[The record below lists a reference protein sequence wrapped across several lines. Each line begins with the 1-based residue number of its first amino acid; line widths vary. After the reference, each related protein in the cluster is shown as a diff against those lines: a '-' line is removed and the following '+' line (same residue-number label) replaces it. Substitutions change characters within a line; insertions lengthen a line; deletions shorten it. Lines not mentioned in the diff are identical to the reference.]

1 MRDYKVYV
9 RSGSEGWLRDLLF
22 LLLLFSV
29 PFLASLGRLPLF
41 GPYEGAYAEISRAML
56 ERGDLITT
64 SLDHLNRFGNPPLL
78 FWLNAASLAFF
89 GQNEFS
95 VRFPTA
101 LCGLLTLPAVYVIAR
116 RLYDRRTAL
125 LSAILL
131 GSCTGFALL
140 SRGILTQ
147 LPLCLCLT
155 AALGSFVVAGQRDEP
170 SREASGH
177 WYPFYLFWALAVL
190 AGGMVG
196 ILLPAA
202 VILVYLLLAGRWEL
216 LPRMRCGSGLLLFLM
231 VAAPWFVAVWLESP
245 GSVHLLPGQG
255 IGRYGVSL
263 AEDRR
268 PFWLVVPLLVAGL
281 LPWSC
286 YVLPAL
292 SRAWREQ
299 GRGGGRSR
307 LFLMIWA
314 LAILLFFVLS
324 GSRPIPALLP
334 AFPPLA
340 ILAAH
345 LVKGELERRGRGLR
359 LVTRLQGAVMA
370 LLGVAALAYPLL
382 LRSVQSLAALLPAWG
397 HALERWA
404 EHAPRFSPAAC
415 MLVAGLLLL
424 QGIMSLAV
432 SERRTGRALI
442 VLCLCSFALEIIV
455 PRQIMGTIARA
466 ESPRALAVRA
476 VELAGADTA
485 IVTLGPLHGV
495 SWYAGR
501 PVPVVGTVQQD
512 LAALWS
518 GTAPLLV
525 ILEKGELDA
534 LLPSLRPAP
543 RILMESGPRLLIS
556 NR

>member
-1 MRDYKVYV
+1 MRDYKVYA

-78 FWLNAASLAFF
+78 FWLNVASLAFF
-89 GQNEFS
+89 GQNEFA

-155 AALGSFVVAGQRDEP
+155 AALGSFAVAAQGDVRQQG
-170 SREASGH
+170 ASGH

-196 ILLPAA
+196 TLLPAA

-216 LPRMRCGSGLLLFLM
+216 LPRMRCGSGLLLFLV

-245 GSVHLLPGQG
+245 ESAHLLSGQG
-255 IGRYGVSL
+255 IGQYGASL
-263 AEDRR
+263 GEDQR

-281 LPWSC
+281 LPWSG

-299 GRGGGRSR
+299 GRGGGRSG
-307 LFLMIWA
+307 LFLMVWA

-334 AFPPLA
+334 AFPPPGHPDRPSGQGGA
-340 ILAAH
+340 GAA
-345 LVKGELERRGRGLR
+345 RP
-359 LVTRLQGAVMA
+359 GAEA
-370 LLGVAALAYPLL
+370 
-382 LRSVQSLAALLPAWG
+382 G
-397 HALERWA
+397 HATAGSRYD
-404 EHAPRFSPAAC
+404 APGGGGSRLSPAAALRPQPC
-415 MLVAGLLLL
+415 SAPARLGPCPGAL
-424 QGIMSLAV
+424 
-432 SERRTGRALI
+432 GRACAPAFPGGLHAGGRAAASPGG
-442 VLCLCSFALEIIV
+442 CV
-455 PRQIMGTIARA
+455 PGCFGTEDGQGAD
-466 ESPRALAVRA
+466 RAL
-476 VELAGADTA
+476 
-485 IVTLGPLHGV
+485 
-495 SWYAGR
+495 S
-501 PVPVVGTVQQD
+501 
-512 LAALWS
+512 
-518 GTAPLLV
+518 LLFC
-525 ILEKGELDA
+525 
-534 LLPSLRPAP
+534 P
-543 RILMESGPRLLIS
+543 
-556 NR
+556 